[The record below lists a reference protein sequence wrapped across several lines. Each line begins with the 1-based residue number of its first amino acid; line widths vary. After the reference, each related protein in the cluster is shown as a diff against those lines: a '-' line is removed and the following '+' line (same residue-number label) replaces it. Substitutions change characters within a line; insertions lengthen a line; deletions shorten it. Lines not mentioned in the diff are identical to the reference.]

1 VSIRQIKIPGRQ
13 ERSKD
18 EAFFYTITT
27 AQERHVIQSAA
38 PTPFQVVNDQEE
50 DGAWSRPDAAT
61 LARWCA
67 ARREG
72 WPRNASTKK
81 GWPAAKQA
89 PRPWPRVRLNM
100 TARLPIIKQA

>member
-1 VSIRQIKIPGRQ
+1 MSIRQVKIPGRQ

-50 DGAWSRPDAAT
+50 DGAWSRVDAAT

-67 ARREG
+67 AKREG
-72 WPRNASTKK
+72 WRIQSRAADTKARRRVWVSWDPDYWHHARK
-81 GWPAAKQA
+81 GG
-89 PRPWPRVRLNM
+89 R
-100 TARLPIIKQA
+100 

>member
-1 VSIRQIKIPGRQ
+1 MSIRQVKIPGRQ

-50 DGAWSRPDAAT
+50 DGAWSRADAAT

-67 ARREG
+67 AKRGGWRVQSRAGGAKGRRCV
-72 WPRNASTKK
+72 WVSWDPDYWQRAKK
-81 GWPAAKQA
+81 GS
-89 PRPWPRVRLNM
+89 R
-100 TARLPIIKQA
+100 

>member
-1 VSIRQIKIPGRQ
+1 MSIRQVKIPGRQ

-50 DGAWSRPDAAT
+50 DGAWPRADATT

-67 ARREG
+67 AKREG
-72 WPRNASTKK
+72 WRVQSRAADTKGRRRVWVSWDPDYWQRAKK
-81 GWPAAKQA
+81 GG
-89 PRPWPRVRLNM
+89 R
-100 TARLPIIKQA
+100 

>member
-1 VSIRQIKIPGRQ
+1 MSIRQVALPGRQ

-50 DGAWSRPDAAT
+50 DGAWSRADAAT

-67 ARREG
+67 AKREG
-72 WPRNASTKK
+72 WRVQSRAADTK
-81 GWPAAKQA
+81 GRRRVWVSWDPDYWQRAK
-89 PRPWPRVRLNM
+89 RGSR
-100 TARLPIIKQA
+100 